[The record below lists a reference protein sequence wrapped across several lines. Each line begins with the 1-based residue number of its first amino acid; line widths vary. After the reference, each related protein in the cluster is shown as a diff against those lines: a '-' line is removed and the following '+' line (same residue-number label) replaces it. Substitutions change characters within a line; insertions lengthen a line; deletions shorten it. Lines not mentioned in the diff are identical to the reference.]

1 MNKRWTERPTDQ
13 INGNPVGGGTAP
25 SSSFFGLA
33 EAATYLYLRVEK
45 LRFMISSQ
53 AYIFETP
60 LTEGVVI
67 KRNSQF
73 TMTI

>member
-1 MNKRWTERPTDQ
+1 
-13 INGNPVGGGTAP
+13 
-25 SSSFFGLA
+25 
-33 EAATYLYLRVEK
+33 
-45 LRFMISSQ
+45 MISSQ